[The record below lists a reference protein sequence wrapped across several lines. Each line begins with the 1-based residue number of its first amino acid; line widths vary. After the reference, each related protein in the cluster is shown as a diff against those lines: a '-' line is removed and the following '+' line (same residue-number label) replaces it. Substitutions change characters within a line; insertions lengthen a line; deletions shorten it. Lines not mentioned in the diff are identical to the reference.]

1 MNSSDGVFV
10 QVSNSMGMILWLLF
24 AFWGSSICACFVH
37 GLEGGRRSRV
47 IQSRWMERV
56 VFWIGLDEGSTWD
69 LRSYVDWVLTR
80 YSLWWVLKAITSWRG
95 SLKGGGWRVRLMRS
109 RCFGEVY
116 LAMNRKSND
125 LVVIRK
131 MKVAGENSWLEK
143 EFNLLKKRQ
152 PRFIV
157 RCYDVL
163 QKDGYVWVVCLWSV
177 WGVDCYGVL
186 SVWFDSIITG

>member
-1 MNSSDGVFV
+1 
-10 QVSNSMGMILWLLF
+10 
-24 AFWGSSICACFVH
+24 
-37 GLEGGRRSRV
+37 
-47 IQSRWMERV
+47 
-56 VFWIGLDEGSTWD
+56 
-69 LRSYVDWVLTR
+69 
-80 YSLWWVLKAITSWRG
+80 
-95 SLKGGGWRVRLMRS
+95 MRS

-152 PRFIV
+152 PRFIA

-177 WGVDCYGVL
+177 
-186 SVWFDSIITG
+186 